1 MGIFVTVW
9 IVSGSLFGLI
19 TSGVISLYI
28 LESGNFKIY
37 DRISKFILSI
47 GIVGYVIMGICF
59 TFEFKSFTGYM
70 FLMVII
76 GIGSIGYYGIV
87 LLSLIET
94 FHPISSLLICN
105 LIVLGASIYAALA
118 TSLSLYS

>member
-1 MGIFVTVW
+1 MIVW
-9 IVSGSLFGLI
+9 VVSGSLFGLI
-19 TSGVISLYI
+19 TSGVISLLI
-28 LESGNFKIY
+28 LESGSFKIY
-37 DRISKFILSI
+37 DRISKIILCI
-47 GIVGYVIMGICF
+47 GVIGYVLMGVCF
-59 TFEFKSFTGYM
+59 SYQFKSFTGYI

-76 GIGSIGYYGIV
+76 GIGSIGYYGLV

-118 TSLSLYS
+118 TSLGLYS